1 MIDEFTDK
9 NGATALA
16 LGSQKDLRYPDKN
29 DDFFGKC
36 IRLTG
41 KPGDVVLFFGA
52 TWHCAMTNQSEAG
65 HIVILVGFLPKFIM
79 PIEDLLKDLDEIY
92 LKGRHLRSINF
103 WG

>member
-1 MIDEFTDK
+1 MIDEFTDE

-16 LGSQKDLRYPDKN
+16 PGSQKDLRYPDRN

-52 TWHCAMTNQSEAG
+52 AWHCAMPNQIEAER
-65 HIVILVGFLPKFIM
+65 IGFLGDFLRKLVT
-79 PIEDLLKDLDEIY
+79 PIEAFLQD
-92 LKGRHLRSINF
+92 
-103 WG
+103 